1 MEFEIT
7 KSNFNELIK
16 NKEGLALID
25 FWAVWCGPC
34 QMQAPVIEELAK
46 EFNDVTIGKVNV
58 DEQQE
63 LALEYGISS
72 IPTIILFKNG
82 KSVDTLIGYQS
93 KESLINLIEK
103 YRWQYD

>member
-7 KSNFNELIK
+7 KSNFNELVIN
-16 NKEGLALID
+16 NKGLALID

-34 QMQAPVIEELAK
+34 QMQAPIIEELAK
-46 EFNDVTIGKVNV
+46 ELDDVTVGKVNV

-63 LALEYGISS
+63 LAVEYGISS

-82 KSVDTLIGYQS
+82 KVLNTLVGYQA

-103 YRWQYD
+103 YRW

>member
-7 KSNFNELIK
+7 KGNFNEFVT
-16 NKEGLALID
+16 NNNGLALID

-34 QMQAPVIEELAK
+34 QMQAPIIEELAK
-46 EFNDVTIGKVNV
+46 ELDDVTVGKVNV

-63 LALEYGISS
+63 LAVEYGISS
-72 IPTIILFKNG
+72 IPTIMLFKNG
-82 KSVDTLIGYQS
+82 KVLNTLVGYQA

-103 YRWQYD
+103 YR

>member
-7 KSNFNELIK
+7 KSNFNELVIN
-16 NKEGLALID
+16 NKGLALID

-34 QMQAPVIEELAK
+34 QMQAPIIEELAK
-46 EFNDVTIGKVNV
+46 ELDDITVGKVNV

-63 LALEYGISS
+63 LAVEYGISS
-72 IPTIILFKNG
+72 IPTIMLFKNG
-82 KSVDTLIGYQS
+82 KAVDTVVGYQA

-103 YRWQYD
+103 YRW

>member
-103 YRWQYD
+103 YR

>member
-7 KSNFNELIK
+7 KSNFNELVIN
-16 NKEGLALID
+16 NKGLALVD

-34 QMQAPVIEELAK
+34 QMQAPIIEELAK
-46 EFNDVTIGKVNV
+46 ELDDVTVGKVNV

-63 LALEYGISS
+63 LAVEYGISS

-82 KSVDTLIGYQS
+82 KVVDTLVGYQA
-93 KESLINLIEK
+93 KDSLINLIEK
-103 YRWQYD
+103 YR

>member
-7 KSNFNELIK
+7 KSNFNELVIN
-16 NKEGLALID
+16 NKGLALID

-34 QMQAPVIEELAK
+34 QMQAPIIEELAK
-46 EFNDVTIGKVNV
+46 ELDDVTVGKVNV

-63 LALEYGISS
+63 LAVEYEISS

-82 KSVDTLIGYQS
+82 KVVDTLVGYQA
-93 KESLINLIEK
+93 KDSLINLIEK
-103 YRWQYD
+103 YR

>member
-7 KSNFNELIK
+7 KSNFNELVIN
-16 NKEGLALID
+16 NKGLALVD

-34 QMQAPVIEELAK
+34 QMQAPIIEELAK
-46 EFNDVTIGKVNV
+46 ELDDVTVGKVNV

-63 LALEYGISS
+63 LAVKYGISS
-72 IPTIILFKNG
+72 IPTIMLFKNG
-82 KSVDTLIGYQS
+82 KAVDTMVGYQA

-103 YRWQYD
+103 YR

>member
-7 KSNFNELIK
+7 KSNFNELVK
-16 NKEGLALID
+16 SNKGLVLID

-34 QMQAPVIEELAK
+34 QMQAPIIEELAK
-46 EFNDVTIGKVNV
+46 ELDDVTVGKVNV

-63 LALEYGISS
+63 LAVEYGISS

-82 KSVDTLIGYQS
+82 KVVDTLVGYQS

-103 YRWQYD
+103 YR